1 MVEVPTIYLIKAIFT
16 PMMKFFS
23 LEACVWNF
31 THSHKNK
38 KNEFYKRFLNQIWCG
53 LSVCR
58 RKQIRAA
65 SFVGAAVVVVVYDCN
80 LKSID
85 CIEHIRTQSQLIHF
99 ISFCLAVFHFFFL
112 LLFSHGKRFRTFK
125 ICTERRSG
133 IKC

>member
-1 MVEVPTIYLIKAIFT
+1 MAEVPPIYLIKAIFT

-31 THSHKNK
+31 TYSHKNK
-38 KNEFYKRFLNQIWCG
+38 LNKLKKRFLNQIWCG

-58 RKQIRAA
+58 RVQNRTVGSVAA
-65 SFVGAAVVVVVYDCN
+65 AVVVVYDCN

-99 ISFCLAVFHFFFL
+99 ISFCLAVFHFFLFF
-112 LLFSHGKRFRTFK
+112 LLFSHGKRFRTFE
-125 ICTERRSG
+125 ICTKRR
-133 IKC
+133 KE